1 LKALNFIHQGYG
13 IRTMKFLDKLMGK
26 VPEEIPTWDI
36 KPASERPVPKPR
48 QSKAAVDAPVVKPKK
63 EPNPFLDDAALD
75 TMTLEVP
82 SGPEDN
88 PYATHTWE
96 QDPENDTRKMR
107 AIQIGDKTEKKPGG
121 EFNPYDTGKMRR
133 GWKK

>member
-1 LKALNFIHQGYG
+1 
-13 IRTMKFLDKLMGK
+13 MKFLRALFGK
-26 VPEEIPTWDI
+26 EPEETPTWKI
-36 KPASERPVPKPR
+36 RPPSERPPPKPR
-48 QSKAAVDAPVVKPKK
+48 RPAPVAEDPTARKK
-63 EPNPFLDDAALD
+63 SEPNPFLDDTALD
-75 TMTLEVP
+75 TMTLESPVI
-82 SGPEDN
+82 PEDN

-107 AIQIGDKTEKKPGG
+107 TVQIGEKTEKKPGS

>member
-1 LKALNFIHQGYG
+1 
-13 IRTMKFLDKLMGK
+13 MKFLDKLLGK

-36 KPASERPVPKPR
+36 TPESERPAPKARRP
-48 QSKAAVDAPVVKPKK
+48 KAAMDAPSIQPKK

-75 TMTLEVP
+75 TMTLEAP
-82 SGPEDN
+82 IIPEDN
-88 PYATHTWE
+88 PYATQTWE

-107 AIQIGDKTEKKPGG
+107 SIQIGDKTEKKPGSD
-121 EFNPYDTGKMRR
+121 FNPYDTGKMKR